1 MLKRVCVYCGSGV
14 GGQEA
19 YARAARELG
28 EAMVRRRIGLVFG
41 GGRIGMM
48 GILAK
53 AVLAGG
59 GEAVGVIPKH
69 LEDKGLAL
77 TSVTALHVV
86 DSMHTRKALMADL
99 ADGFIAMPGG
109 FGTAEEFFEIL
120 TWAQLGLHVK
130 PCGLLNVR
138 GYFDHLI
145 RFVDHAVEQEFIHP
159 AHRALLIVDDSPEA
173 LLERLAAWQPPP
185 DMDKAT
191 WATKLIRDLE

>member
-1 MLKRVCVYCGSGV
+1 
-14 GGQEA
+14 
-19 YARAARELG
+19 
-28 EAMVRRRIGLVFG
+28 
-41 GGRIGMM
+41 MM
-48 GILAK
+48 GILAET
-53 AVLAGG
+53 VLAGG

-69 LEDKGLAL
+69 LDDKGLAL
-77 TSVTALHVV
+77 TSVTSLHVV

-145 RFVDHAVEQEFIHP
+145 GFVDHAVEQEFIHP
-159 AHRALLIVDDSPEA
+159 AHRALLLVDDSPEV
-173 LLERLAAWQPPP
+173 LLEKVATWQPPP

-191 WATKLIRDLE
+191 WATRFIQGDG